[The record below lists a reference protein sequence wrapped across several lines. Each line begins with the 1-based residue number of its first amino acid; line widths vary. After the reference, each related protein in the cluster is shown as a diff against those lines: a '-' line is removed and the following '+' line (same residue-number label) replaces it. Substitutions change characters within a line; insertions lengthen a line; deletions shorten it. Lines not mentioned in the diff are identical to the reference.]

1 MAAPGVAGAHAHGA
15 MGCCGGVFV
24 FDPER
29 LPSIGEQTLQDVAP
43 HRGFAVVVEG
53 CEQVLIDTNEIGLD
67 AVVIGVMAV
76 FAIVPGVGGVELG
89 GGGGDLC
96 RAAGQGRDAG
106 STAFRASI
114 AAATI
119 DKYPI
124 KAKSDRRAPVQISRR
139 KNLWGTKQ
147 FCLRAHQDFSARIL
161 PFLGGGCCCDR
172 NYPYNGP

>member
-1 MAAPGVAGAHAHGA
+1 MAG
-15 MGCCGGVFV
+15 
-24 FDPER
+24 
-29 LPSIGEQTLQDVAP
+29 
-43 HRGFAVVVEG
+43 
-53 CEQVLIDTNEIGLD
+53 
-67 AVVIGVMAV
+67 

-106 STAFRASI
+106 STPFRAPI

-124 KAKSDRRAPVQISRR
+124 KAKSDRRAPVQLSRR
-139 KNLWGTKQ
+139 KILWGTKQ
-147 FCLRAHQDFSARIL
+147 FCLRGHQDFSARIL

>member
-1 MAAPGVAGAHAHGA
+1 M
-15 MGCCGGVFV
+15 
-24 FDPER
+24 
-29 LPSIGEQTLQDVAP
+29 II
-43 HRGFAVVVEG
+43 AV
-53 CEQVLIDTNEIGLD
+53 L
-67 AVVIGVMAV
+67 AV

-161 PFLGGGCCCDR
+161 TLSR
-172 NYPYNGP
+172 RRVLL